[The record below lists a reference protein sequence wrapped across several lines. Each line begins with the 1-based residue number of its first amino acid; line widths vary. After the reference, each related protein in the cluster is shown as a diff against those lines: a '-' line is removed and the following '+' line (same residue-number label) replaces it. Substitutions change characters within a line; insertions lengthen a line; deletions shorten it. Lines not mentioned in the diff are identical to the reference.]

1 MCARRSAFAIMRISS
16 VTAAYSRRAHPPIS
30 SQTNPC
36 AAFIWESILRCRFY
50 SIFPVL
56 PYFAC
61 ICEITSDGM
70 EHPNASHF
78 KACASIHRPLKVFQ
92 PIDLSFDSAIA
103 IGPLERHAPADAWQI
118 FYLTPVMTMNLPA
131 DRMANSTTGAGLLA
145 PQAHNPPTANPL
157 PTFDEHPRQ
166 FSHCAD
172 KGEHIN
178 RTSRQN
184 PGRTIQ
190 GVCAYQALHAK

>member
-1 MCARRSAFAIMRISS
+1 
-16 VTAAYSRRAHPPIS
+16 
-30 SQTNPC
+30 
-36 AAFIWESILRCRFY
+36 
-50 SIFPVL
+50 
-56 PYFAC
+56 
-61 ICEITSDGM
+61 M

-78 KACASIHRPLKVFQ
+78 KACASIHCPLKVFQ

-172 KGEHIN
+172 KGEHIIELPDKTLVEPF
-178 RTSRQN
+178 RASVHTRRFTPSEEEPFFGGLLGVTSPFRVF
-184 PGRTIQ
+184 GIAEKCSK
-190 GVCAYQALHAK
+190 G